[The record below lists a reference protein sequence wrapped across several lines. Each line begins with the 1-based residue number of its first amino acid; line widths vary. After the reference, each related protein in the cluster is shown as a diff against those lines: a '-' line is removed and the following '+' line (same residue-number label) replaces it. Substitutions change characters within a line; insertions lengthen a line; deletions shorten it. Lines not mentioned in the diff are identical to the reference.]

1 MRDGVKRDFDWQLR
15 FLPTIRRLVGPWLL
29 EPAPLDLDMAE
40 ATDLVML
47 GARDLRIG
55 CRVRRRKDDAGRIYA
70 ERFPWDFTLRS
81 KRDTGAT
88 TELEKIT
95 NGWGDLLFY
104 GHEASEQS
112 NDIERWFLI
121 NLASWRSHLMRRTV
135 LWGTDIPNGD
145 GTYFRKW
152 DVRDF
157 TGPPPICLAASHP
170 IPAPSVSIGQASSM
184 AA

>member
-1 MRDGVKRDFDWQLR
+1 MRESVKRDFDWQLR
-15 FLPTIRRLVGPWLL
+15 FLPTIKRLVGPLLL
-29 EPAPLDLDMAE
+29 ETASLDLDMAE
-40 ATDLVML
+40 ATDLLVL
-47 GARDLRIG
+47 RARDLRIG
-55 CRVRRRKDDAGRIYA
+55 CRVRRMGYA
-70 ERFPWDFTLRS
+70 ERYPWDFTIRS

-104 GHEASEQS
+104 GHEASQQS
-112 NDIERWFLI
+112 NDIEHWFLI
-121 NLASWRSHLMRRTV
+121 DLASWRSYLMRRKV
-135 LWGTDIPNGD
+135 PWGNDIPNGD

-157 TGPPPICLAASHP
+157 TDQPPICLGASHP
-170 IPAPSVSIGQASSM
+170 IPMRGAVLTSSM